1 MNPHKDAR
9 RQFLTKLSAHLAFGV
24 GHVLLSATA
33 AAAPPSRETIAKRRL
48 QNRLE
53 LWATFSQQSQTLVAR
68 YHSKRW
74 SSLLEEPLEVDG
86 QLFFIAPH
94 TLVLRD
100 SGFSGSVTR
109 IIGTRTSVVSTQRS
123 GRPSD
128 PGETKPSPDLRRL
141 PGLRWC
147 SDRLLRVFAPGAGE
161 GLIADARHEVPRGR
175 SPRLIVRPRLADLA
189 RLEIRDLTLQLD
201 PVGGAPLRIDI
212 AQTRGDRHRLQ
223 LGDHRQGL
231 SPNEV
236 EELIARG

>member
-1 MNPHKDAR
+1 MNSSKDAR
-9 RQFLTKLSAHLAFGV
+9 RRFLNKLGAGLGIGVAHI
-24 GHVLLSATA
+24 LLSGSAS
-33 AAAPPSRETIAKRRL
+33 AAPSAEAIAKRRL

-53 LWATFSQQSQTLVAR
+53 LWAAFSQQSQTLIAR
-68 YHSKRW
+68 YHSTRW
-74 SSLLEEPLEVDG
+74 SSLLEEPLEADG

-109 IIGTRTSVVSTQRS
+109 IVGIHTTIVSTQSS
-123 GRPSD
+123 GTPTA
-128 PGETKPSPDLRRL
+128 PGEPTSGPDLRLL

-147 SDRLLRVFAPGAGE
+147 SDRLLRVFAPGTGK

-175 SPRLIVRPRLADLA
+175 SARFILRPELGDLA
-189 RLEIRDLTLQLD
+189 RLEIRDLTLKLD

-212 AQTRGDRHRLQ
+212 AQTQGDRHRLE